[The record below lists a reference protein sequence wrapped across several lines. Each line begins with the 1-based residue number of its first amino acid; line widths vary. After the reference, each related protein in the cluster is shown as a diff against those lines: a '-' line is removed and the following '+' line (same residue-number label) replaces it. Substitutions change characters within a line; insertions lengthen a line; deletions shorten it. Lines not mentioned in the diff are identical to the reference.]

1 MKLKGSMKMC
11 KLGDIIVVKEFKDQK
26 GITVPKHSFVVIN
39 DEPDY
44 IEGFE
49 YDFVSNIMCSFHDE
63 KQKKHKLSIEGNL
76 EIKPEQI
83 HGQNINSKG
92 GYIRADEL
100 FYFKKAKIEY
110 KVIAHMDDELLDELV
125 QLIIKLHDKHK
136 ERNVITNL

>member
-1 MKLKGSMKMC
+1 MMC
-11 KLGDIIVVKEFKDQK
+11 KLGDIIVVKEFKDNN

-49 YDFVSNIMCSFHDE
+49 YDFISNIMCSFHDE

-76 EIKPEQI
+76 EIKPERI

-100 FYFKKAKIEY
+100 FYFSKKKIEY
-110 KVIAHMDDELLDELV
+110 KVIAHMDAELLDELV
-125 QLIIKLHDKHK
+125 QLIIKLHDKNK

>member
-1 MKLKGSMKMC
+1 MC
-11 KLGDIIVVKEFKDQK
+11 RLGDIIVVKEFKDSN

-49 YDFVSNIMCSFHDE
+49 YDFVSNVMCSFHDE
-63 KQKKHKLSIEGNL
+63 KQKEHKLSFEGNL
-76 EIKPEQI
+76 EINPTQI
-83 HGQNINSKG
+83 HGQSINSKG

-100 FYFKKAKIEY
+100 FYFNKNKIEY

-125 QLIIKLHDKHK
+125 QLIIKLHDKNK
-136 ERNVITNL
+136 EKNVITNL